1 MSADHSFVILVI
13 FSIRSSLIKPVLVY
27 VADVVDIYA
36 LIPPPVM
43 PSRRLLKNNADPF
56 TCRNAHVVRKMV
68 DGGVDFGNWI
78 GVGAGCP

>member
-13 FSIRSSLIKPVLVY
+13 FSIHSSLIKPVLVY

-43 PSRRLLKNNADPF
+43 HSRLLKNNTDPF
-56 TCRNAHVVRKMV
+56 TCRNTHVVRKMV
-68 DGGVDFGNWI
+68 DSGVDFG
-78 GVGAGCP
+78 GP